1 MRGEN
6 VLRREQSCGKI
17 KTNQGWLMC
26 PVCGK
31 MKLARVLPT
40 TSVKDLALYC
50 KHCGKES
57 VVNILPEPE
66 PRA

>member
-1 MRGEN
+1 
-6 VLRREQSCGKI
+6 
-17 KTNQGWLMC
+17 MC

-31 MKLARVLPT
+31 QKLARLTPT
-40 TSVKDLALYC
+40 TEVKDLALYC
-50 KHCGKES
+50 KRCGKES

>member
-1 MRGEN
+1 MN
-6 VLRREQSCGKI
+6 SDSNCDKI

-31 MKLARVLPT
+31 QKLARLLPT
-40 TSVKDLALYC
+40 TKVENLALHC
-50 KHCGKES
+50 KRCGKES
-57 VVNILPEPE
+57 IVNIAFEPE

>member
-1 MRGEN
+1 MN
-6 VLRREQSCGKI
+6 SDSKCGKI

-31 MKLARVLPT
+31 QKLARVMPT
-40 TSVKDLALYC
+40 TEVRDLALHC
-50 KHCGKES
+50 KRCGKES
-57 VVNILPEPE
+57 VVNISPEPE